1 MKVSYNWLK
10 DYLSLE
16 LEAEKL
22 AEIMTDIGLEVE
34 GVEKVESVKGGLE
47 GIVIG
52 EVKTVSPHPNADR
65 LKLTKVDVGHAE
77 LLSIV
82 CGAPNVAAGQKV
94 VVALVGT
101 TLYPDDKG
109 FKIKKSKIRGELSE
123 GMLCAE
129 DEIGLGKS
137 HDGIM
142 VLDQEAKIGQA
153 AADYFQ
159 LESDVVF
166 EIGLTPN
173 RVDAASHWG
182 VARDV
187 AAYLK
192 LEEDIELKQPP
203 VSSFEGM
210 QITDFPIEIKD
221 PKACPRYAALKVDE
235 LRVKDSPNWLKNRL
249 LAIGLNPINNV
260 VDVTNYVMHELGQP
274 LHAFDLAKIE
284 GGKVI
289 VKGLRTGTKFTTL
302 DEEERELSDEDL
314 MICHSAG
321 GMCIAGVFGG
331 LESGVSAQT
340 TGILLESAYFDPVS
354 IRKTAKRHGLNTDAS
369 FRYERG
375 ADPNSCIKAL
385 QRAAYLLQEV
395 AEAKFSSAPVDHYPE
410 PIEDFLVELR
420 YQKLNQLVGQQIS
433 KKTVKAILQN
443 LEIKLLNET
452 KEGLR
457 LQVPAY
463 RVDVQR
469 EVDVIEE
476 VLRIYG
482 YNRVMMPES
491 MQSALIVRPKKQ
503 AYELEELISNQLS
516 SRGFSEIF
524 KNSLSNPAY
533 YAEADDLV
541 SMLNPLSR
549 ETEVMR
555 KSMLEGGL
563 EVIAFNQNRKRHN
576 LKLFELGKVYR
587 KATQDQFEE
596 EKRFAFWSCGQQA
609 EEGWNQESRAVDF
622 FWLKEEVLS
631 VLERLGVNRWKGYS
645 EEGDA
650 DFEFLYCLRKGKT
663 ALGKIGLVK
672 ASKRA
677 AFDVDQDVY
686 YAELNWD
693 ALLELMPKEEITHQA
708 VSKFPAVRRDLALLL
723 DKQVSFEEIRKLARQ
738 TEQHLLQSVN
748 LFDVYEGKNL
758 PEGKKSYGLT
768 FTFQDQHK
776 TLKDQQIDRIMAR
789 LIEVLKEELKACL
802 R

>member
-10 DYLSLE
+10 DYLSL
-16 LEAEKL
+16 KHKPVDL

-34 GVEKVESVKGGLE
+34 GIEKVESVKGGLE

-52 EVKTVSPHPNADR
+52 QIKEVTNHPNADR
-65 LKLTKVDVGHAE
+65 LKLTKVDVGHAD
-77 LLSIV
+77 LLHIV
-82 CGAPNVAAGQKV
+82 CGAPNVAENQKV

-101 TLYPDDKG
+101 TLYPDEKG
-109 FKIKKSKIRGELSE
+109 FKIKRSKIRGEVSE

-142 VLDQEAKIGQA
+142 ELEEAATVGQA

-182 VARDV
+182 VARDL
-187 AAYLK
+187 AAFLK
-192 LEEDIELKQPP
+192 LEDDIELSKPD
-203 VSSFEGM
+203 VLSFEGKTP
-210 QITDFPIEIKD
+210 TDFSIEVKD
-221 PKACPRYAALKVDE
+221 EKACPRYAALKIEE
-235 LRVKDSPNWLKNRL
+235 LSVKDSPNWLKNRL

-260 VDVTNYVMHELGQP
+260 VDVTNYVMHEIGQP
-274 LHAFDLAKIE
+274 LHAFDLAKIQ
-284 GGKVI
+284 GDQVI
-289 VKGLRTGTKFTTL
+289 VKGLKTGSKFTTL
-302 DEEERELSDEDL
+302 DEVERELSDEDL
-314 MICHSAG
+314 MICHTAG

-331 LESGVSAQT
+331 IESGVSET
-340 TGILLESAYFDPVS
+340 TSGILLESAYFDPVS

-375 ADPNSCIKAL
+375 ADPNSCIIAL
-385 QRAAYLLQEV
+385 QRAAYLLQKV
-395 AEAKFSSAPVDHYPE
+395 ADAKITSAPVDHYPE
-410 PIEDFLVELR
+410 AIEDFLVELR

-433 KKTVKAILQN
+433 KQTVKTILQN
-443 LEIKLLNET
+443 LEIKILNET

-457 LQVPAY
+457 LQVPAF

-469 EVDVIEE
+469 EVDLIEE

-482 YNRVMMPES
+482 YNRVSMPES
-491 MQSALIVRPKKQ
+491 MKSALIVRPKKQ

-516 SRGFSEIF
+516 SRGFSEVF
-524 KNSLSNPAY
+524 KNSLTNPAY

-541 SMLNPLSR
+541 SMVNPLSR

-587 KATQDQFEE
+587 KVSEAKFQE
-596 EKRFAFWSCGQQA
+596 EKRFALWTCGQQA
-609 EEGWNQESRAVDF
+609 DEGWNQESRAVDF
-622 FWLKEEVLS
+622 FWLKEEVLGL
-631 VLERLGVNRWKGYS
+631 LERLGVKRWKGVTQ
-645 EEGDA
+645 EGTA
-650 DFEFLYCLRKGKT
+650 DFEFLYSLRKGKIEL
-663 ALGKIGLVK
+663 AKIGLVK

-677 AFDVDQDVY
+677 AFHVDQEVY

-693 ALLELMPKEEITHQA
+693 AVMTVMPKEEITHQA
-708 VSKFPAVRRDLALLL
+708 VSKFPMVRRDLALLL
-723 DKQVSFEEIRKLARQ
+723 DKQISFEQIRKLARQ
-738 TEQHLLQSVN
+738 TEQHLLQTVN

-758 PEGKKSYGLT
+758 PEGKKSYGLS
-768 FTFQDQHK
+768 FTFQDQQK
-776 TLKDQQIDRIMAR
+776 TLKDQQIDKMMSR
-789 LIEVLKEELKACL
+789 LVENLKKELNASL